1 MSACSSSGSHL
12 PRDAEGVTLAYMSG
26 KWVNLERTDCTAA
39 EAAAEIL
46 RLRLEHVQR
55 LLPLAAHEFR
65 RDPEHVH
72 RLRVGCRRAD
82 AAWQAFRPLLRGKA
96 KRLRKGLQKIRRA
109 AGPGRDADVLLDRLK
124 AETGPGQEY
133 VVARLKRQRAN
144 AQQALLEIAKEV
156 ESGSLDRRLQRC
168 LEGLKKKSSKGA
180 STTFDTF
187 AQAALR
193 TVSQKMFRLAG
204 LEHPTVSQLHELRIV
219 GKRLRYSIELFHSAF
234 PTALREDVYPLVE
247 KIQARLGR
255 LNDHATAQAMF
266 QGWLGSLP
274 SDERAAQL
282 AERMVEEHAAIE
294 QVREDFM
301 EWWTTKRVARL
312 ESSLSLLI
320 DGTSA

>member
-1 MSACSSSGSHL
+1 
-12 PRDAEGVTLAYMSG
+12 MSG
-26 KWVNLERTDCTAA
+26 KWVNLERADCTAA

-46 RLRLEHVQR
+46 RLRVEHVRR

-82 AAWQAFRPLLRGKA
+82 AAWLAFRPLLGGKA

-168 LEGLKKKSSKGA
+168 LEGLEKMSSKMSSQGTP
-180 STTFDTF
+180 TTFDAF
-187 AQAALR
+187 AQSALR
-193 TVSQKMFRLAG
+193 TASQKMFRLAG
-204 LEHPTVSQLHELRIV
+204 LEHPTVSQLHELRIA

-294 QVREDFM
+294 QVREDFL

-320 DGTSA
+320 EGTSYGKPCVKKRNRR